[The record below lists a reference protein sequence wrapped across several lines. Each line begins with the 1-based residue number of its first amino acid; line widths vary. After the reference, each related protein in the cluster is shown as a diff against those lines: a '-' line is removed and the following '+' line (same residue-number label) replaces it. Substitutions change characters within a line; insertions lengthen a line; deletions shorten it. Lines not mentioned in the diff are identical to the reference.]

1 LCGLV
6 IHAHWVIGV
15 VARIACRRLVRLRP
29 ARRYRTRVMA
39 IVRLGFT
46 GAGGIA

>member
-6 IHAHWVIGV
+6 IRAHWVIGV

-29 ARRYRTRVMA
+29 ARRCRTRAMA
-39 IVRLGFT
+39 TVRLGST
-46 GAGGIA
+46 GVGGIA